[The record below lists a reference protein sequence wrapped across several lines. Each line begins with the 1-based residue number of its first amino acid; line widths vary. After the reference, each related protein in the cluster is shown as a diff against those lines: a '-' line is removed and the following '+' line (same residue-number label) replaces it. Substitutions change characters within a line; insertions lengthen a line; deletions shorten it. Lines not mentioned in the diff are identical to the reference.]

1 MKFLADKRTGIS
13 TVIASAILLG
23 GVAVI
28 GSSIVLWA
36 NSKLSSSEIALSS
49 ISTTNTN
56 KFNEFLVIENV
67 WFCKTTCSSGAT
79 PPRVNVTMTN
89 IGTIGLN
96 VTQIKLTNSTA
107 KTVTY
112 SITPNVSII
121 PTQSYMWS
129 NKYTSNNPVTVTI
142 TTARG
147 TTFTTQVT
155 PP

>member
-56 KFNEFLVIENV
+56 KFNEFLAIENV

>member
-1 MKFLADKRTGIS
+1 MSFLANKHIGVS
-13 TVIASAILLG
+13 TVIASAILIG

-36 NSKLSSSEIALSS
+36 NSKLSSSEIGLTSV
-49 ISTTNTN
+49 STTNTN
-56 KFNEFLVIENV
+56 KFNEFLAIENV

-107 KTVTY
+107 ITVTY
-112 SITPNVSII
+112 
-121 PTQSYMWS
+121 
-129 NKYTSNNPVTVTI
+129 
-142 TTARG
+142 
-147 TTFTTQVT
+147 
-155 PP
+155 